1 MADEIHEGPC
11 TQHTSAHILPYRP
24 DQHPVRSQ
32 LAASS
37 CLMHVFGGVDHRGE
51 LLLLQ
56 GWPYQ
61 GGCSLL
67 GWSPTLLLGLEHS
80 GPAVHC
86 L

>member
-1 MADEIHEGPC
+1 
-11 TQHTSAHILPYRP
+11 
-24 DQHPVRSQ
+24 
-32 LAASS
+32 
-37 CLMHVFGGVDHRGE
+37 MHVFGGVDHRGE